1 MSEEKNVEKKKSN
14 GGEKV
19 YKIDIRTMPQRKS
32 FRIPTII
39 LIIFLFFILVQILA
53 LFYAMISKY
62 HGS

>member
-39 LIIFLFFILVQILA
+39 LIIGFTILLSV
-53 LFYAMISKY
+53 
-62 HGS
+62 GSY